1 MVADTIELRPQA
13 GPQEQFAA
21 TPADL
26 CIFGGAAGPGKS
38 WSLVYDP
45 LRWVDL
51 AKFSGIIF
59 RRQRP
64 QLVGG
69 GSVWEESEAMYPLRG
84 GRARRGNVLDWR
96 FPSGASI
103 EFSHM
108 QHESDRFSHK
118 SKQYCYIG
126 LDECT
131 DFTEKQF
138 WYIASRNRSRC
149 GVRPYT
155 RGATNPDPDSHLRK
169 LLAWWIGDPDCD
181 NCQDGSCALEDHGY
195 PNLKRAGVLR
205 WFVRIEDVIHWGDA
219 PDDLRKQFAHLPP
232 KDVQPKSVTFIPAKL
247 EDNKILTAGDPTYEA
262 TLLSLHQIDQLQL
275 RKGNWNARG
284 KSGDYFPRGLVR
296 IVDAPPTNLVEI
308 VRGWDKAATKPTAD
322 NPNPDWTVGVKLG
335 RAPNGTIYVL
345 DVVRGQWGPLE
356 VESTI
361 INTASQ
367 DGNRCKIA
375 IWQDPAQA
383 GKFDAKHMI
392 RVLIGYVVEV
402 ERASKNK
409 TAFAKPFSVQWLAG
423 NVVLVR
429 GPWNEPYLRVMDA
442 FPSKDPAIKDDD
454 VDGSSVAHLKL
465 SEALSGLAALEAL
478 TKM

>member
-1 MVADTIELRPQA
+1 MVTDTIELRPQA

-51 AKFSGIIF
+51 EGFTGILF

-64 QLVGG
+64 QLIGG
-69 GSVWEESEAMYPLRG
+69 GSVWEESEGMYPLRG

-108 QHESDRFSHK
+108 QHDSDRFSHK

-126 LDECT
+126 IDECT
-131 DFTEKQF
+131 DFSEVQF

-155 RGATNPDPDSHLRK
+155 RGATNPDPDSHLRV

-181 NCQDGSCALEDHGY
+181 ACHDGSCAVEDHGY

-205 WFVRIEDVIHWGDA
+205 WFVRIDDVIHWADTPA
-219 PDDLRKQFAHLPP
+219 ELRKQFDHLPP
-232 KDVQPKSVTFIPAKL
+232 REVQPKSVTFIPAKL

-262 TLLSLHQIDQLQL
+262 TLLSLHKVDQLQL
-275 RKGNWNARG
+275 YWGNWNARA
-284 KSGDYFPRGLVR
+284 KSGDFFPKDRVR
-296 IVDAPPTNLVEI
+296 IVDAPPSDLVEI
-308 VRGWDKAATKPTAD
+308 VRGWDKAATKPTAS
-322 NPNPDWTVGVKLG
+322 NPKPDWTVGVKLG
-335 RAPNGTIYVL
+335 RSPNGMIYVL
-345 DVVRGQWGPLE
+345 DVVRGQWDPLE
-356 VESTI
+356 VESTM

-367 DGNRCKIA
+367 DGRGCKIA
-375 IWQDPAQA
+375 IWQDPAAA
-383 GKFDAKHMI
+383 GKFEAKHMI
-392 RVLIGYVVEV
+392 RILIGYVIEI
-402 ERASKNK
+402 ERASKKK
-409 TAFAKPFSVQWLAG
+409 TAFAKPFSSQWLAG
-423 NVVLVR
+423 NVILIR
-429 GPWNEPYLRVMDA
+429 APWNEPYLRVMDA
-442 FPSKDPAIKDDD
+442 FPSKDTAIKDDD
-454 VDGSSVAHLKL
+454 VDATSVAHLKL